1 MRVAWIVVIAGCGF
15 ETRASTGV
23 GEQSAP
29 IPDAGVAAPSCPDS
43 YGVQLPG
50 SGSRYRLIPE
60 GRPAWTQSDACVA
73 DLPGATHLVVLES
86 KAELDGATAL
96 VGAQT
101 TALAGNAIWVGAVQQ
116 ASATQPAMG
125 WLWLDGTAVT
135 GWGGGEPNDRGGQE
149 NREEQFARIEKGK
162 LYLQDSAGNGNNS
175 ALCECDGK
183 PIVAAAATAL
193 AAARPGS

>member
-1 MRVAWIVVIAGCGF
+1 
-15 ETRASTGV
+15 
-23 GEQSAP
+23 
-29 IPDAGVAAPSCPDS
+29 
-43 YGVQLPG
+43 
-50 SGSRYRLIPE
+50 LIPE

-96 VGAQT
+96 VGAAT

-116 ASATQPAMG
+116 TPAALPSAG

-135 GWGGGEPNDRGGQE
+135 GWGGIEPNDRDRQE

-162 LYLQDSAGNGNNS
+162 LYLQDSAGSGNHS

-183 PIVAAAATAL
+183 PIALTAAAAIEAN
-193 AAARPGS
+193 RPAS